1 MEDNYTPLERSMLD
15 LLEKH
20 VAAEGEGDLETTM
33 ATMCENPHL
42 LNVANMMGGDDRT
55 GVRAFYANHL
65 VGKFFPPDVQF
76 NRISLTIGRTQIVE
90 ELVITFTHTVK
101 LDWMLPNIEPTNK
114 KIEICLVVIAGI
126 KDNKI
131 THEHVY
137 WDQASVLVQVGLLNP
152 ADLPVVG
159 AQSARKLFNL
169 SALNAG

>member
-1 MEDNYTPLERSMLD
+1 MENNYTPLEQSMLD

-42 LNVANMMGGDDRT
+42 LNVANMMGGDDCA

-101 LDWMLPNIEPTNK
+101 VDWMLPNIEPTNK

-159 AQSARKLFNL
+159 AQSARRLVNL
-169 SALNAG
+169 SAPNAG

>member
-1 MEDNYTPLERSMLD
+1 MENNYTKLEQAMLD

-20 VAAEGEGDLETTM
+20 VAAESEGDLETTM
-33 ATMCENPHL
+33 GTMCENPHL
-42 LNVANMMGGDDRT
+42 FNVANMMGGDDYK
-55 GVRAFYANHL
+55 GVRTFYTNHL

-90 ELVITFTHTVK
+90 ELVIAFTHTVK
-101 LDWMLPNIEPTNK
+101 VEWMLPNIEPTNK

-131 THEHVY
+131 THEHIY

-152 ADLPVVG
+152 AELPVSG
-159 AQSARKLFNL
+159 AESARKMINL
-169 SALNAG
+169 SILN

>member
-1 MEDNYTPLERSMLD
+1 MEDNYTPLEQSMLD

-20 VAAEGEGDLETTM
+20 VAAEGEGDPETTM

-76 NRISLTIGRTQIVE
+76 NRISLTIGRAQIVE

-101 LDWMLPNIEPTNK
+101 VDWMLPNIEPTNK

-159 AQSARKLFNL
+159 AQSARKLLNL